1 MTEAQAREYL
11 GRCRVL
17 FKEAKRLHQLIT
29 LERTNAEHIT
39 PNLSGMPMGGG
50 YGDKVGD
57 ATQRLIELEKT
68 YKAKIRELAAA
79 QADIEKAIAAANLK
93 KRETDVLVMFYVQC
107 RTGAQIASMLYTS
120 DRNFRRWQKSGVA
133 NFAAAQKD

>member
-57 ATQRLIELEKT
+57 AAQRLIELEKT

-93 KRETDVLVMFYVQC
+93 KRETDVLIMFYVQC
-107 RTGAQIASMLYTS
+107 RTGAQIASMLSVDDTVI
-120 DRNFRRWQKSGVA
+120 RKNKKSAVMH
-133 NFAAAQKD
+133 FAGAQKD